1 MRALE
6 ALHLTLKM
14 LKSVRSPRRGEL
26 HAAAELLAPC
36 WARGQFTHK
45 SADGSIR
52 GNPGLTCFRKRPTIN
67 SGVTCSRNA

>member
-26 HAAAELLAPC
+26 RAAAELLAPF
-36 WARGQFTHK
+36 WARERFSVHRR
-45 SADGSIR
+45 A
-52 GNPGLTCFRKRPTIN
+52 LTVPLEGPRIDLL
-67 SGVTCSRNA
+67 